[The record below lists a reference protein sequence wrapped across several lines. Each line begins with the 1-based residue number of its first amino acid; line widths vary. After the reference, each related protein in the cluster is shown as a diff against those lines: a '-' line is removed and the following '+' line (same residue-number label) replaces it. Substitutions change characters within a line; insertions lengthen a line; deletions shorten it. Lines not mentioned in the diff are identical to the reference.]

1 MKITRYIAGLLL
13 LGLSCTQSL
22 ADTTVTPGSGYSTDV
37 SGTVTL
43 GGTYQTAV
51 AANSS
56 RRNCTIQNPAD
67 ATEVLKVKI
76 GTMAQPYIL
85 GAGQAISTLN
95 GTFTARDAI
104 TVTAAT
110 TSHAFAGTCQ

>member
-1 MKITRYIAGLLL
+1 MTNTALRLTAALLFLGAGAA
-13 LGLSCTQSL
+13 SAQPVNV
-22 ADTTVTPGSGYSTDV
+22 TVPSQDV

-43 GGTYQTAV
+43 GGTYQTV
-51 AANSS
+51 AAADSS

-76 GTMAQPYIL
+76 GTMAQPYVL
-85 GAGQAISTLN
+85 AAGQAISTLN
-95 GTFTARDAI
+95 GTVNARDAI

-110 TSHAFAGTCQ
+110 TSHAFSGTCQ